1 MNETSKLK
9 KLLTAE
15 EAAWFDGK
23 GIDIGCG
30 GDPITPDCRKFDLDD
45 GDAGNIGKHV
55 RGSFDW
61 VYSSHCLE
69 DLEDPVAALA
79 GWWKLVKK
87 GGLLIVVVPDED
99 LYEQGHVRKFNH
111 EHRHTFTISKRKS
124 WSETSINVLD
134 LIKTLPD
141 AEVVKVE
148 LQDIGVDRRR
158 LTFASNAAYDFTTG
172 DAVAQ
177 IMFVLRKVKA

>member
-9 KLLTAE
+9 NMLTE
-15 EAAWFDGK
+15 EELQWFSGK
-23 GIDIGCG
+23 GIDIGCC
-30 GDPITPDCRKFDLDD
+30 GDPIIANCKKFDLED
-45 GDAGNIGKHV
+45 GDASEIGKYI
-55 RGSFDW
+55 RGTFDW

-69 DLEDPVAALA
+69 DLDDPYKALA

-87 GGLLIVVVPDED
+87 GGVMIVVVPDED

-124 WSETSINVLD
+124 WSKSSINVLD
-134 LIKTLPD
+134 IIKTLD
-141 AEVVKVE
+141 NAETVKVE
-148 LQDIGVDRRR
+148 LQDIGVDRSR
-158 LTFASNAAYDFTTG
+158 LTFANSSAYDFTTG

-177 IMFVLRKVKA
+177 IMFVLRKINA